1 MSRTVW
7 TVLGVIAAVLIAWFV
22 VDVLFGLL
30 WFIAKLAIVAVVAVV
45 VFFVLRSLVARRD
58 DRPSIDR

>member
-7 TVLGVIAAVLIAWFV
+7 TVLGVIAAVLIAWFI
-22 VDVLFGLL
+22 VDVMFSLL

>member
-7 TVLGVIAAVLIAWFV
+7 TILGVIAAVLIAWFI
-22 VDVLFGLL
+22 VDLLFSLL

-58 DRPSIDR
+58 DRRSIER

>member
-7 TVLGVIAAVLIAWFV
+7 TVLGVIAAVLIAWFI